1 MDKNNKES
9 QSSTITNALRFRYVV
24 LVAISVI
31 ATGTVFYHYFE
42 KLSWLDAIYFSVITI
57 TTVGY
62 GDIVPTT
69 PITKI
74 FTIFYV
80 LIGVGIIASSLN
92 IIVKIAAEKRMPQ
105 RLKNEIKKDKNK
117 ITRKKI

>member
-1 MDKNNKES
+1 MDNKKPT
-9 QSSTITNALRFRYVV
+9 QNTTLSTALRFRYVV
-24 LVAISVI
+24 IVTLSVL
-31 ATGTVFYHYFE
+31 ATGSIFYHYFQ
-42 KLSWLDAIYFSVITI
+42 KLNWLDAIYFSVITL

-80 LIGVGIIASSLN
+80 LIGVGIIATSLN
-92 IIVKIAAEKRMPQ
+92 IIVRIAAERRMP
-105 RLKNEIKKDKNK
+105 RRVKDEIDKGK
-117 ITRKKI
+117 RIITRKKR